1 MSPKTKILSKSHDGD
16 IHASSVIIF
25 FFFFA
30 LYIFIVSACPSSS
43 AFPSAPAIL
52 LNF

>member
-16 IHASSVIIF
+16 IHASSVI
-25 FFFFA
+25 FFFA

>member
-25 FFFFA
+25 IFFA